1 MSTQSLTIGKL
12 AKAAGVNVETIRF
25 YQRRGLL
32 PEPKK
37 PLGGI
42 RYYTDAEIFRIN
54 FIKSAQRLGFTLEEV
69 TLLLKLEDGANCNE
83 ARVIAEQK
91 LVHVRKKIA
100 DLVSIEA
107 ALAELVGKCDSSR
120 GNVCCP
126 LIDALQHAPVAID

>member
-1 MSTQSLTIGKL
+1 MSNQNLTIGKL

-42 RYYTDAEIFRIN
+42 RYYSDAEVFRIY

-69 TLLLKLEDGANCNE
+69 TMLLKLEDGANCIE
-83 ARVIAEQK
+83 AREIAEQK
-91 LVHVRKKIA
+91 LAHVRKKIA
-100 DLVSIEA
+100 DLASIET
-107 ALAELVGKCDSSR
+107 ALAELVSKCDSSR

-126 LIDALQHAPVAID
+126 LINALQHSEILAD